1 MESARV
7 PYTIVKDEMEVVK
20 EEVVVAKEEEGMA
33 MAALVDEL
41 LVENGVLARAN
52 DVIAKE
58 NRLLKLMVWQLK
70 KKRSVKRPKCRFC

>member
-7 PYTIVKDEMEVVK
+7 PYEIIEEMDVK
-20 EEVVVAKEEEGMA
+20 EEVVVKEDEGVT
-33 MAALVDEL
+33 MAAMLDDL

-52 DVIAKE
+52 EVIVEE
-58 NRLLKLMVWQLK
+58 NRLLKLMIWQLK